1 METKVCPYCGSAS
14 EFVGTKGDLYDCKTK
29 VYFFGEKG
37 FTVERSDMC
46 YDLQIANFETRI
58 AGMEA
63 ELADY
68 GETVTKLRACLARQG
83 ADLVKY
89 SGTINQLQAE
99 LAQCRERLEAW
110 REAGSEMV
118 DKSKKPDAAGWYEL
132 NVNPDE
138 VAKLQDLGEV

>member
-1 METKVCPYCGSAS
+1 MSI
-14 EFVGTKGDLYDCKTK
+14 YDKII
-29 VYFFGEKG
+29 EKD
-37 FTVERSDMC
+37 RH
-46 YDLQIANFETRI
+46 I

-99 LAQCRERLEAW
+99 LQGCRERLEAW
-110 REAGSEMV
+110 H
-118 DKSKKPDAAGWYEL
+118 DYYERGEQTGIML
-132 NVNPDE
+132 
-138 VAKLQDLGEV
+138 KLQDLGEV